1 MSHWTLDDIDWSRFD
16 RDKIDPEIVSIVKAA
31 SMVEHNGGVYGDYLC
46 NIFHDDEAFKQVARN
61 WSVEEVQHGQALR
74 RWAEMAD
81 PAFDFDASFKRFAD
95 TITLPMDVDR
105 SVRGSLSGE
114 LVARCV
120 VEIGTSSYYSAL
132 ADSTDEPVLR
142 DICLRI
148 AADELR
154 HYKLFY
160 SHLKRYQQIEKLGVI
175 RRFMIA
181 ASRVAESEDDELA
194 FAYYAANDNGQ
205 GGVYDRNLCCQAYQQ
220 RAFRYYRPHHVER
233 GMAMMFKAVG
243 LRPNGVLNKMVNR
256 VAWWIIT
263 RKAAKAEQAAAA

>member
-1 MSHWTLDDIDWSRFD
+1 MAHWTLDDIDWARFEPG
-16 RDKIDPEIVSIVKAA
+16 KIDPEIVSIVKAA

-46 NIFHDDEAFKQVARN
+46 NVFHDDEAFKAVARS
-61 WSVEEVQHGQALR
+61 WALEEVQHGVALR

-81 PAFDFDASFKRFAD
+81 PTFDFESSFKRFAD
-95 TITLPMDVDR
+95 TIKLPMDADR

-132 ADSTDEPVLR
+132 ADSTDEPVLK
-142 DICLRI
+142 DICQRI

-160 SHLKRYQQIEKLGVI
+160 SHLKRYQEIEKLGVL
-175 RRFMIA
+175 RRFAIA

-205 GGVYDRNLCCQAYQQ
+205 GGAYDRDRCCQAYQQ

-243 LRPNGVLNKMVNR
+243 LKPNGPLNRAVNR
-256 VAWWIIT
+256 IAWWLIT
-263 RKAAKAEQAAAA
+263 RKAAQAEKAAA